1 MFSFLTKKL
10 GKIGVLPWIVFV
22 FLLFYAK
29 RAAANTIKTAVI
41 PGITPTNHDNWFAT
55 GVNAV
60 GDVFNDGD
68 GGNNNWSLGSW
79 FYDVTEGW
87 RK

>member
-1 MFSFLTKKL
+1 MFSYLTKKL
-10 GKIGVLPWIVFV
+10 GKVGILPWIVFV

-29 RAAANTIKTAVI
+29 RAAAKGFKQVVV
-41 PGITPTNHDNWFAT
+41 PGITPTNTDNWFYR

-68 GGNNNWSLGSW
+68 GNNDNWSLGTW
-79 FYDVTEGW
+79 IFDMTRG
-87 RK
+87 KTN